1 MTLPPHFDQK
11 SQSVDTQTNIG
22 HADKV
27 IIQTS
32 CSASVLPIPHQIPP
46 PPLDFTGREDDIKGL
61 LEQFGQG
68 TTITGLRGMGGVG
81 KTALALAFAD
91 KLKDR
96 FPDGQLFLNMLG
108 TSKSPLKPED
118 VMAHI
123 IRSYLGV
130 DASLPEQLNG
140 LSGLYR
146 SVLSG
151 KKALIL
157 LDNAASREQVESLLP
172 PPFCAL
178 LVTSRSKFA
187 LSGLA
192 EKDLDVLPLEDARKL
207 LLEIA
212 PRIGDHAEK
221 LAMLCGCLPIAL
233 RNAAY
238 ALKEKPNLSLE
249 GYLERLGDATKRLEL
264 VDASFSTSYDLLT
277 PELQRLWSMLSV
289 FPADFDLAGAAAVWE
304 MKEMLAEDALGEL
317 IRWSLVDFLPSA
329 TNEGGRYRLHDLAR
343 DFAESRLDEA
353 DSETAKLRHAEHYIV
368 VLARAKE
375 IFKQGKE
382 ATLKGL
388 QLFDQERA
396 NILAGQ
402 SWAERNLEG
411 TSAVIDLCKSYPN
424 AGVYV
429 LDLRLSPHEKI
440 PWLET
445 ALEASRKSYDR
456 SAEEAHLGNL
466 GLAYSNLGEPCKA
479 IEFYEQALKITQE
492 IGDRRGEGNH
502 LGNLGLDYSDLGEPR
517 KAIEFYEQ
525 ALKISRDIRDR
536 RIEAMSLL
544 AMSIS
549 YHSLCQK
556 DKAFSLAQS
565 ALEIFEQIESPHA
578 ETVRQKLAEWSE

>member
-1 MTLPPHFDQK
+1 
-11 SQSVDTQTNIG
+11 
-22 HADKV
+22 
-27 IIQTS
+27 
-32 CSASVLPIPHQIPP
+32 
-46 PPLDFTGREDDIKGL
+46 
-61 LEQFGQG
+61 
-68 TTITGLRGMGGVG
+68 
-81 KTALALAFAD
+81 
-91 KLKDR
+91 
-96 FPDGQLFLNMLG
+96 
-108 TSKSPLKPED
+108 
-118 VMAHI
+118 
-123 IRSYLGV
+123 
-130 DASLPEQLNG
+130 
-140 LSGLYR
+140 
-146 SVLSG
+146 
-151 KKALIL
+151 
-157 LDNAASREQVESLLP
+157 
-172 PPFCAL
+172 
-178 LVTSRSKFA
+178 
-187 LSGLA
+187 
-192 EKDLDVLPLEDARKL
+192 
-207 LLEIA
+207 
-212 PRIGDHAEK
+212 
-221 LAMLCGCLPIAL
+221 
-233 RNAAY
+233 
-238 ALKEKPNLSLE
+238 
-249 GYLERLGDATKRLEL
+249 
-264 VDASFSTSYDLLT
+264 
-277 PELQRLWSMLSV
+277 MLSV

-479 IEFYEQALKITQE
+479 IEFYEQALKI
-492 IGDRRGEGNH
+492 
-502 LGNLGLDYSDLGEPR
+502 
-517 KAIEFYEQ
+517 
-525 ALKISRDIRDR
+525 SRDIRDR

-578 ETVRQKLAEWSE
+578 ETVRQKLAEWSA

>member
-96 FPDGQLFLNMLG
+96 FPDGQLFLNILG

-151 KKALIL
+151 KKAMIL

-192 EKDLDVLPLEDARKL
+192 GKDLDVLPLEDARKL

-212 PRIGDHAEK
+212 PRIGDHADE
-221 LAMLCGCLPIAL
+221 LAKLCGCLPIAL

-249 GYLERLGDATKRLEL
+249 GYLERLGDAKKRLEL
-264 VDASFSTSYDLLT
+264 VDASFSTSYELLT
-277 PELQRLWSMLSV
+277 PELKRLWSMLSV
-289 FPADFDLAGAAAVWE
+289 FPADFDLTGAAAVWE
-304 MKEMLAEDALGEL
+304 MEKILAEDALGEL
-317 IRWSLVDFLPSA
+317 VKWSLVDFMPSA
-329 TNEGGRYRLHDLAR
+329 TCEGGRYKLHDLAR
-343 DFAESRLDEA
+343 DFTGTCLDS
-353 DSETAKLRHAEHYIV
+353 DS
-368 VLARAKE
+368 KE
-375 IFKQGKE
+375 
-382 ATLKGL
+382 
-388 QLFDQERA
+388 
-396 NILAGQ
+396 
-402 SWAERNLEG
+402 
-411 TSAVIDLCKSYPN
+411 
-424 AGVYV
+424 
-429 LDLRLSPHEKI
+429 
-440 PWLET
+440 
-445 ALEASRKSYDR
+445 
-456 SAEEAHLGNL
+456 
-466 GLAYSNLGEPCKA
+466 
-479 IEFYEQALKITQE
+479 
-492 IGDRRGEGNH
+492 
-502 LGNLGLDYSDLGEPR
+502 
-517 KAIEFYEQ
+517 
-525 ALKISRDIRDR
+525 
-536 RIEAMSLL
+536 
-544 AMSIS
+544 
-549 YHSLCQK
+549 
-556 DKAFSLAQS
+556 
-565 ALEIFEQIESPHA
+565 
-578 ETVRQKLAEWSE
+578 LAE